1 MKPINY
7 LRALVMIMSILTGCL
22 SVVIIILPFFVEEHR
37 ATDNMLFSSVY
48 MFFMFTLL
56 FSAIDAFIQEQ
67 KAVSDSMKRIY
78 QETVMMSV
86 VMLFFGVVG
95 LILFMI

>member
-22 SVVIIILPFFVEEHR
+22 SVVIIILPFFVEEHT

-56 FSAIDAFIQEQ
+56 YSVIDASIQYK
-67 KAVSDSMKRIY
+67 KATSAQIKNIY
-78 QETVMMSV
+78 HETLGLS
-86 VMLFFGVVG
+86 VMLIFFGIVG

>member
-1 MKPINY
+1 MKPISI
-7 LRALVMIMSILTGCL
+7 LRNLAIGMAILTGTF
-22 SVVIIILPFFVEEHR
+22 SVSILILPFFVEEHR

-56 FSAIDAFIQEQ
+56 FSAIDASIQEQ
-67 KAVSDSMKRIY
+67 KAVSDNVKKIY

>member
-1 MKPINY
+1 MKSINY
-7 LRALVMIMSILTGCL
+7 LRALVMGMAILTGCL
-22 SVVIIILPFFVEEHR
+22 SVVILILPFFVEEHT
-37 ATDNMLFSSVY
+37 ATDNMLFASVY

-56 FSAIDAFIQEQ
+56 YSAIDASIQEQ

-95 LILFMI
+95 LILFII